1 MTTAL
6 DAYRQVYP
14 IYNEFNAEQAMETD
28 NFAVF
33 ETGFEKGR
41 ELYQDQV
48 LQVFSDTWYIFNG
61 SSWKEMT
68 VEEQIEWTSK
78 N

>member
-1 MTTAL
+1 MTTTL
-6 DAYRQVYP
+6 DAYRQVYT
-14 IYNEFNAEQAMETD
+14 IYNEFTADQAMESED
-28 NFAVF
+28 F
-33 ETGFEKGR
+33 EPFRAGFEKGR
-41 ELYQDQV
+41 EYYQGQV

-68 VEEQIEWTSK
+68 VEEQIEWTRG